1 MKLKRYRL
9 TLEDVQRLSKV
20 WSVRISRVRLICTLA
35 LCALLFMGLGAS
47 IVFLSPLKRRMPG
60 FMTEMQRQDVI
71 GALARMDTLGLV
83 MASNQAYID
92 NVKTL
97 MDTSREPADSARASV
112 RIGALPLDSLKTA
125 SPAERRFVA
134 SMAERE
140 KYNLNVLSPVAADAV
155 IFSDPSDGGIIV
167 GESRTASMLQVIMP
181 AGEGVN
187 AIADGYV
194 VDRTYDSGEG
204 TYSLMVQ
211 GHRGFLT
218 RYSHLGTPLVDKGDP
233 VLSGQRISLAPE
245 RRTRRNTAVGIEMW
259 REGTRLI
266 PGDYLM
272 RPRVEG
278 QVDIAAPRGRE

>member
-20 WSVRISRVRLICTLA
+20 WSVRISRVRLICTQA

-167 GESRTASMLQVIMP
+167 GESRTASML
-181 AGEGVN
+181 
-187 AIADGYV
+187 
-194 VDRTYDSGEG
+194 
-204 TYSLMVQ
+204 
-211 GHRGFLT
+211 
-218 RYSHLGTPLVDKGDP
+218 
-233 VLSGQRISLAPE
+233 
-245 RRTRRNTAVGIEMW
+245 
-259 REGTRLI
+259 
-266 PGDYLM
+266 
-272 RPRVEG
+272 
-278 QVDIAAPRGRE
+278 